1 MKKKALAKLGTAF
14 LFTVLS
20 SISVAETVKLTSL
33 EWPPYSGQ
41 DLPNQG
47 ASIAVAKA
55 AFDAMGHTLE
65 VDFFPW
71 SRAVALAKGDHSYVG
86 YFPEYLYESQDFVF
100 SDPMGKGPLG
110 FVEQS
115 SNSIQWESLDD
126 LKNYQIGVVQDYV
139 NTAELDAMIASGEI
153 DASSVTSDAQ
163 NVLKVAA
170 GRVDLAVV
178 DSNVLD
184 FLLANDSRVSNV
196 KGKVQMNDK
205 LLVTKDLYIAFK
217 NSPAGQK
224 WKKVFDEGLKKIDV
238 QSIMSSNM

>member
-1 MKKKALAKLGTAF
+1 MKKALANLGIAF

-20 SISVAETVKLTSL
+20 SITVAETVKLTSL

-55 AFDAMGHTLE
+55 AFEAMGHTLE

-71 SRAVALAKGDHSYVG
+71 SRAVALAKSDDSYVG
-86 YFPEYLYESQDFVF
+86 YFPEYLYESDDFLF
-100 SDPMGKGPLG
+100 SQPMGKGPLG
-110 FVEQS
+110 FVEQT
-115 SNSIQWESLDD
+115 SNPIQWESLDD
-126 LKNYQIGVVQDYV
+126 LKAYQIGVVQDYV

-153 DASSVTSDAQ
+153 DAPAVTSDSQ
-163 NVLKVAA
+163 NVLKVAL
-170 GRVDLAVV
+170 GRVDVAVV

-184 FLLANDSRVSNV
+184 FLLANDPRVSKV

-217 NSPAGQK
+217 NNSAGQR
-224 WKKVFDEGLKKIDV
+224 WKKIFDEGLTKIDV
-238 QSIMSSNM
+238 QAIMSSNM

>member
-1 MKKKALAKLGTAF
+1 MKKALAKLGTAF
-14 LFTVLS
+14 IFTVLS
-20 SISVAETVKLTSL
+20 SISLAETVKLTSL

-71 SRAVALAKGDHSYVG
+71 SRAVALAKGDDSYVG
-86 YFPEYLYESQDFVF
+86 YFPEYLYESEDFVF

-115 SNSIQWESLDD
+115 SNPIQWESLDD
-126 LKNYQIGVVQDYV
+126 LKSYQIGVVQDYV
-139 NTAELDAMIASGEI
+139 NTAELDAMIASDEI

-170 GRVDLAVV
+170 GRVDVAVI

-184 FLLANDSRVSNV
+184 FLLANDPRVSNV